1 MGELEIEKREYA
13 PSNVF
18 AGEFPTL
25 TETGT
30 AGATIEKY
38 TPVMLDESGNIV
50 PVTKEGAA
58 GVIGISA
65 ADAEAEEPAV
75 YFMTGEFFADG
86 LNMPSD
92 VTADDI
98 KDALR
103 KLSIF
108 LR

>member
-30 AGATIEKY
+30 AGAAITQY
-38 TPVMLDESGNIV
+38 TPVMKDDSGNIV
-50 PVTKEGAA
+50 PVTKTGSA
-58 GVIGISA
+58 GVVGIA
-65 ADAEAEEPAV
+65 AANAEKTEPAV
-75 YFMTGEFFADG
+75 YFLTGEFFADG
-86 LNMPSD
+86 LNMPSG
-92 VTADDI
+92 VTAEDI